1 MAQKLFDLAN
11 DKCAIETPDNPM
23 LQEVL
28 LGGHLY
34 QIVLKVCIYF
44 SCYPNFISSFVI
56 LRCTF

>member
-1 MAQKLFDLAN
+1 MYYPLLFFRLMSQKLFALAN

-34 QIVLKVCIYF
+34 QIVLKVFLVAFFIIQIY
-44 SCYPNFISSFVI
+44 
-56 LRCTF
+56 